1 MTKLIPHCSPDCID
15 IIVRLLA
22 YDPDDRLSARQA
34 VKHSYFKDL
43 RAAELK
49 EKQAA
54 QAASA
59 GGVGSEGEIV
69 SDERVHA
76 PAAANARTKKQ
87 SLAAT
92 VGADGGGGGSGM
104 LPSIDKSHAVG
115 RSTKQHGKEASGAG
129 GDDTNA
135 PSASGDAGAP
145 SQASTLLPHVGP
157 SHSDP
162 YADEGSS
169 GTLPPIGGGGFGGGY
184 GHGQGGGGMGALK
197 IDSKSLMGSS
207 KTQTQKARE
216 MRMHIK
222 GASKKAATTGRP
234 AMVGVGG
241 SAVQMQSRSCASCS
255 DVLDFGV
262 GNSSTHASQPQLDAD
277 GNPMQIG
284 GALKPIGSKKAYQSP
299 YSQHT
304 RHGGKQKV

>member
-34 VKHSYFKDL
+34 VKHPYFKDL

-54 QAASA
+54 AAQSG
-59 GGVGSEGEIV
+59 GGVGSEGEII

-76 PAAANARTKKQ
+76 PAASTTRSKKQ
-87 SLAAT
+87 QLAAT
-92 VGADGGGGGSGM
+92 VGADGGGGGGSGM
-104 LPSIDKSHAVG
+104 LPSIGKGMQGGGIGKKNAESAHADADAPSQLDVG
-115 RSTKQHGKEASGAG
+115 
-129 GDDTNA
+129 A
-135 PSASGDAGAP
+135 PSAQPA
-145 SQASTLLPHVGP
+145 LPHVGG
-157 SHSDP
+157 SHADP

-169 GTLPPIGGGGFGGGY
+169 GTLPPIGGFQTYGG
-184 GHGQGGGGMGALK
+184 HGGGGVGALK

-216 MRMHIK
+216 MRMHIVPK
-222 GASKKAATTGRP
+222 GPSKKSATTG
-234 AMVGVGG
+234 AGAKMVGVG
-241 SAVQMQSRSCASCS
+241 SSVHMQSRSCASCS

-262 GNSSTHASQPQLDAD
+262 GNSSQHASQPLDLTSD
-277 GNPMQIG
+277 GLHV
-284 GALKPIGSKKAYQSP
+284 GAAPRGAGSKKTYQSP
-299 YSQHT
+299 YSQHN
-304 RHGGKQKV
+304 RKGKM